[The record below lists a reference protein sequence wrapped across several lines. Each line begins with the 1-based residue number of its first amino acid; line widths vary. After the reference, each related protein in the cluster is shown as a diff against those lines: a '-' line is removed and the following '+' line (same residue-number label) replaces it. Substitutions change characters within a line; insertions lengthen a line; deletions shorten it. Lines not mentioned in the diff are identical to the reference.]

1 MSPSVRLIC
10 YPGGDGSFA
19 THASLTLR
27 IDLPDSYSPAEV
39 VQEIERRLRA
49 TYPLASIVVEEDAGD
64 GGEVTAMPTWH
75 VYRDGTTPTA

>member
-10 YPGGDGSFA
+10 YPDGDGAFT

-49 TYPLASIVVEEDAGD
+49 TYPLASIMVEQDTGD
-64 GGEVTAMPTWH
+64 RREPAAMPTWH
-75 VYRDGTTPTA
+75 VYRDGSTPTA